1 MTPSC
6 VFRVALDTPLRR
18 LFDYLPPNSALFPV
32 PVELGA
38 RVRVPFGRQ
47 RLIGIVVEMADSSEV
62 PAERL
67 KPILEVLDSRPVLD
81 AAALALLR
89 WAAEYYH
96 HSIGEVVS
104 TALPKALR
112 LGAASE
118 SLEERWTLTA
128 EGREAHGRGEPRRAP
143 KQRELLGYLAGRGG
157 ILAANSLSARD
168 GDAGSKDGILPASG
182 AVAAL
187 THGDPSAPNGA
198 VASTHGAPA
207 VPDGVAASTHGAP
220 QVPDG
225 VAASTRGAPSPPDD
239 TAASTHEDPQ
249 AAHGVSSHT
258 LDEALPNWRD
268 AARALTAREWIM
280 SSEVSRASVA
290 RPFSVKTPGPELR
303 DEQRSAVEAVANSL
317 GLFGAFVLDGVTG
330 SGKTEVY
337 LRLVERVLQ
346 RGLRAL
352 VLVPEIGL
360 TPQLVGRFRARFD
373 TPMAVLHSALTDHER
388 LVAWREAFS
397 GHARIVLGTRSA
409 VFAPVPDLGI
419 IIVDEEHDSSFKQ
432 HEGGFRY
439 SARDLAVVRAQRADV
454 PVLLGSATPALESL
468 QNVAGGRYIR
478 LSLPYRAARAEPPR
492 MALVDLRANA
502 GHSGISTPAI
512 QAIERHLRDDGQILV
527 FLNRRG
533 YAPTL
538 LCTACGWVAPCQ
550 ECDARLTVHLSAG
563 RLRCHHCGF
572 DSQLP
577 SRCPQCGFAVKPVG
591 QGTERIEEALT
602 ELFPGVTLARLD
614 RDVVRRRGDMEE
626 VMRRMSSGEARIL
639 VGTQMVTKGHDFPN
653 VTLVVVL
660 NADQGLFST
669 DFRAPERL
677 AQTIVQVAGRAGR
690 GTKPG
695 EVLIQTEF
703 PGHPLLL
710 SLLSEGYEGFA
721 RTALAERAQASW
733 PPFSRLAAVRD
744 SAKTADGALEFLS
757 DARKLAG
764 APPRGLRLLGPVPAA
779 MSKRAGRY
787 HAQLL
792 IEGTDRSS
800 LHHFLD
806 SWLPAVEQLQSARRV
821 RWALDVDPI
830 ELF

>member
-1 MTPSC
+1 MTSAC

-18 LFDYLPPNSALFPV
+18 LFDYLPAQGMGSTAIAP
-32 PVELGA
+32 GM

-47 RLIGIVVEMADSSEV
+47 RLVGIIIEIASSSEL
-62 PAERL
+62 PEERL
-67 KPILEVLDSRPVLD
+67 KPILEVLDPRPVLD
-81 AAALALLR
+81 TSALALLQ

-96 HSIGEVVS
+96 HPVGEVLS

-112 LGAASE
+112 LGADTEAR
-118 SLEERWTLTA
+118 EERWAVTR
-128 EGREAHGRGEPRRAP
+128 EGLDAYVRGEPRRAP
-143 KQRELLGYLAGRGG
+143 KQRELLAYL
-157 ILAANSLSARD
+157 
-168 GDAGSKDGILPASG
+168 
-182 AVAAL
+182 VAA
-187 THGDPSAPNGA
+187 GDSAPDTIANGTSA
-198 VASTHGAPA
+198 
-207 VPDGVAASTHGAP
+207 
-220 QVPDG
+220 
-225 VAASTRGAPSPPDD
+225 
-239 TAASTHEDPQ
+239 
-249 AAHGVSSHT
+249 HT
-258 LDEALPNWRD
+258 LDGALPNWRD
-268 AARALTAREWIM
+268 AAKALKTRGWVSSGEVAVAATNAGFGVRTHGPDLRE
-280 SSEVSRASVA
+280 
-290 RPFSVKTPGPELR
+290 
-303 DEQRSAVEAVANSL
+303 EQRIAVEAASEAL
-317 GLFGAFVLDGVTG
+317 GRFGAFVLHGVTG

-346 RGLRAL
+346 KGQRAL

-360 TPQLVGRFRARFD
+360 TPQLVGRFRDRFD

-388 LVAWREAFS
+388 LVAWRQSFS

-409 VFAPVPDLGI
+409 VFTPVPDLGI
-419 IIVDEEHDSSFKQ
+419 IVVDEEHDASFKQ

-454 PVLLGSATPALESL
+454 PVILGSATPALESL
-468 QNVAGGRYIR
+468 HNVAAGRYTR
-478 LSLPYRAARAEPPR
+478 LSLPHRAASAEPPR
-492 MALVDLRANA
+492 TALIDLRANA
-502 GHSGISTPAI
+502 GHAGISTPAI
-512 QAIERHLRDDGQILV
+512 QAMERHLRADSQVLV

-538 LCTACGWVAPCQ
+538 LCTACGWIAPCR

-572 DSQLP
+572 DSTLP
-577 SRCPQCGFAVKPVG
+577 ARCPQCGFAVKPVG

-602 ELFPGVTLARLD
+602 SLFPGVTLARLD
-614 RDVVRRRGDMEE
+614 RDVVRKRGDMEE
-626 VMRRMSSGEARIL
+626 VVRRMSSGEARIL

-690 GTKPG
+690 GSRPG

-710 SLLSEGYEGFA
+710 SLLSEGYDGFA
-721 RTALAERAQASW
+721 RTALTERSQASW
-733 PPFSRLAAVRD
+733 PPYSRLAAVRD
-744 SAKTADGALEFLS
+744 SAQTAASALEFLTE
-757 DARKLAG
+757 ARRLAG
-764 APPRGLRLLGPVPAA
+764 TPPRGLRLLGPVPAA

-792 IEGTDRSS
+792 VESRERSI

-806 SWLPAVEQLQSARRV
+806 AWLPAVEQLQSARRV

>member
-1 MTPSC
+1 MNPVV
-6 VFRVALDTPLRR
+6 VFRVALDTPLKR
-18 LFDYLPPNSALFPV
+18 LFDYLPPAEGLLNAALEP
-32 PVELGA
+32 GM

-47 RLIGIVVEMADSSEV
+47 KLVGIVMEAAHSSDIPPEK
-62 PAERL
+62 L

-81 AAALALLR
+81 ASALALLR

-96 HSIGEVVS
+96 HPIGEVLS
-104 TALPKALR
+104 TALPKAMR
-112 LGAASE
+112 LGADAE
-118 SLEERWTLTA
+118 AREEVWTLTG
-128 EGREAHGRGEPRRAP
+128 EGSEAYDRGEPKRAP
-143 KQRELLGYLAGRGG
+143 KQRELLAYLVERQRQWVAEHERVVEFRPARTAEAPSALAREGRVIAGPG
-157 ILAANSLSARD
+157 
-168 GDAGSKDGILPASG
+168 AGASSG
-182 AVAAL
+182 AGARASAGGGTGAA
-187 THGDPSAPNGA
+187 AR
-198 VASTHGAPA
+198 
-207 VPDGVAASTHGAP
+207 GVN
-220 QVPDG
+220 Q
-225 VAASTRGAPSPPDD
+225 
-239 TAASTHEDPQ
+239 
-249 AAHGVSSHT
+249 GVSAT
-258 LDEALPNWRD
+258 VLDEALPKWRE
-268 AARALTAREWIM
+268 AARALKERGW
-280 SSEVSRASVA
+280 VSVA
-290 RPFSVKTPGPELR
+290 DVVTGATAAATTGATGAGSERFFGVRAEGPELR
-303 DEQRSAVEAVANSL
+303 EEQRVAVDAIGRGL
-317 GLFGAFVLDGVTG
+317 GRFGSFVLHGVTG

-337 LRLVERVLQ
+337 LRVVARVLEKGQ
-346 RGLRAL
+346 RAL

-360 TPQLVGRFRARFD
+360 TPQLVGRFRDRFD
-373 TPMAVLHSALTDHER
+373 APMAVLHSALTDHER

-409 VFAPVPDLGI
+409 VFAPVPNLGI
-419 IIVDEEHDSSFKQ
+419 IIIDEEHDPSFKQ

-454 PVLLGSATPALESL
+454 PVVLGSATPSLESL
-468 QNVAGGRYIR
+468 HNVEGGRYTR
-478 LSLPYRAARAEPPR
+478 LSLPYRAASAEPPR
-492 MALVDLRANA
+492 MALVDLRANPV
-502 GHSGISTPAI
+502 HSGVSTPAI
-512 QAIERHLRDDGQILV
+512 QAMERHLRDDGQVLV

-538 LCTACGWVAPCQ
+538 LCTACGWIAPCH
-550 ECDARLTVHLSAG
+550 ECDARLTVHMSAG

-572 DSQLP
+572 DSELP

-602 ELFPGVTLARLD
+602 GLFPGVTLARLD

-626 VMRRMSSGEARIL
+626 VVRRMSSGEARIL

-690 GTKPG
+690 GAKPG
-695 EVLIQTEF
+695 EVFIQTEF

-710 SLLSEGYEGFA
+710 SLLSEGYDGFA
-721 RTALAERAQASW
+721 RTALAERQQASW

-744 SAKTADGALEFLS
+744 SAKTAESALEFLTE
-757 DARKLAG
+757 ARKLAG
-764 APPRGLRLLGPVPAA
+764 TPPRGLRLLGPVPAA
-779 MSKRAGRY
+779 MARRAGRF

-792 IEGTDRSS
+792 IEGTGRSS